1 MQLHACEWAEAPAAT
16 YCISRPAA
24 RAARALIA
32 LRARRSRRKRG
43 QSRTTKGRR
52 VSTYS
57 TYLHTYVHPAHR
69 PDAVAVSFLVFFL
82 FLSSFSQIIPSDRNP
97 RGSGNLLFFQDPV
110 GRGDNIVFSLSCP
123 PSSSSHSRR
132 LPRRGGEEGEKA
144 GCGLTWLAAGTPSST
159 HPACRPSHHS
169 KSPYPYP

>member
-69 PDAVAVSFLVFFL
+69 PDAVAVSFLVFF
-82 FLSSFSQIIPSDRNP
+82 SSFPRFRRSFLRIGTREARGIYCFSKILLEEEIISFFPSHARH
-97 RGSGNLLFFQDPV
+97 RRQATRV
-110 GRGDNIVFSLSCP
+110 GFLDEEGKRE
-123 PSSSSHSRR
+123 RR
-132 LPRRGGEEGEKA
+132 LDVA
-144 GCGLTWLAAGTPSST
+144 
-159 HPACRPSHHS
+159 
-169 KSPYPYP
+169 